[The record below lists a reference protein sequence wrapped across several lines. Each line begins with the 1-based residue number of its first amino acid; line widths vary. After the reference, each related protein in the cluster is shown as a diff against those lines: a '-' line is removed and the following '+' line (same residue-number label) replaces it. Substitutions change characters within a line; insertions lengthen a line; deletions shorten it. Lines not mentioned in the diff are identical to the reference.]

1 MVALGHAA
9 HCRLRGRHG
18 TLEPRSA
25 DFVAGTALSE
35 PRSADFVAGEA
46 LCEPRSADFV
56 AQHFVN
62 LKVQIS
68 QHFVLSNA
76 HLSLSD
82 THTHT
87 HTHSLTY
94 SNHSHSHSHTHTLT
108 HTQSLTLTLT
118 HLLRHGCTYVE
129 RLVFKVAV
137 LIEEEEGL
145 TSACCSERNV
155 KEGVKKSACR
165 MATSLVLVA
174 LFGFCCLVLFGL
186 CSERERT

>member
-1 MVALGHAA
+1 MLTS
-9 HCRLRGRHG
+9 RSQTR
-18 TLEPRSA
+18 TL
-25 DFVAGTALSE
+25 TLT
-35 PRSADFVAGEA
+35 
-46 LCEPRSADFV
+46 L
-56 AQHFVN
+56 
-62 LKVQIS
+62 
-68 QHFVLSNA
+68 
-76 HLSLSD
+76 
-82 THTHT
+82 
-87 HTHSLTY
+87 THSLTRITLT
-94 SNHSHSHSHTHTLT
+94 HTHTHTLT